1 MTTTVLITGSSRGL
15 GATIAQTLAT
25 QGFQVII
32 NYHKSKEAALD
43 LVKSIGE
50 SQAIAIQADVTQRDE
65 VDHLVATATD
75 HFGQIDVVVNNALVG
90 FKFDPNAQKAFT
102 ELSWSDYQQQIDGT
116 LKAAF
121 NTTQS
126 VAPQFINRRHGAI
139 INIGTNLFQNPVVPY
154 HEYTT
159 AKAGLIGFT
168 RNIAAELGQYGIRAN
183 VVSGGLLKTT
193 DASAATSDEVFDL
206 IKQTTPLKS
215 VTSPQDVAHMVAFLA
230 SEHATGIT
238 GQNYTVDGGLTMN

>member
-43 LVKSIGE
+43 LVKSIG
-50 SQAIAIQADVTQRDE
+50 STQAIAIQADVTQRDQ

-102 ELSWSDYQQQIDGT
+102 ELLPTTNRWYFKSRFQYYTKCSPSIYQ
-116 LKAAF
+116 
-121 NTTQS
+121 S
-126 VAPQFINRRHGAI
+126 APWG
-139 INIGTNLFQNPVVPY
+139 
-154 HEYTT
+154 
-159 AKAGLIGFT
+159 
-168 RNIAAELGQYGIRAN
+168 
-183 VVSGGLLKTT
+183 
-193 DASAATSDEVFDL
+193 
-206 IKQTTPLKS
+206 
-215 VTSPQDVAHMVAFLA
+215 
-230 SEHATGIT
+230 
-238 GQNYTVDGGLTMN
+238 NY